1 MNKLLK
7 CVLGCITIFWFGS
20 CSESY
25 EKMPTYDVVAAP
37 EWDALFK
44 RDSGWFGG
52 DGIFAIPLTGIE
64 HRKAGQKDSTVFLF
78 SDTMIGE
85 IKEDSLFPGY
95 HMVNN
100 SIGVL
105 YGADPVEEKISYHI
119 HKSLEGQDQT
129 LFVPKLAGVKD
140 NQYYWLGDGFVDQY
154 TGKMHIFAY
163 LIENHPEYE
172 VFGFDVEGAALIS
185 FPKNDPFPFLNQEQ
199 RKLPFFFKH
208 DIQRFGAF
216 GAAVV
221 VNTKEAG
228 APNPDEYIYIYG
240 VNDPDK
246 QLMVSRVPSEEFE
259 DLSRWTFWDGRKW
272 SSDYKQSAAITSHVS
287 NELSITFLADGNVLL
302 VSQVGT
308 LGDSDVGIRVGESL
322 TGPFGPIVKIWTCDE
337 AIEEPEFFAYNA
349 KAHPSL
355 SGPGELLI
363 SYNVNSL
370 AFWDQIE
377 SYPHLYRPRFIKM
390 IFND

>member
-1 MNKLLK
+1 MNKLFK
-7 CVLGCITIFWFGS
+7 CVLGFITIFWISS
-20 CSESY
+20 CSLSY
-25 EKMPTYDVVAAP
+25 NNLPSFEVVAAP
-37 EWDALFK
+37 EWDAILK

-52 DGIFAIPLTGIE
+52 DGIFAIPLTGVE
-64 HRKAGQKDSTVFLF
+64 HRKASRKDSTILLF

-85 IKEDSLFPGY
+85 IQGDSLLSGY
-95 HMVNN
+95 RMVNN
-100 SIGVL
+100 SIGL
-105 YGADPVEEKISYHI
+105 LSGSEPLEEKISFHI
-119 HKSLEGQDQT
+119 YQTTDGKDQA
-129 LFVPKLAGVKD
+129 LFVPRLEGVKD
-140 NQYYWLGDGFVDQY
+140 SQYYWLGDGFVDQH
-154 TGKMHIFAY
+154 TGKTHIFAY

-172 VFGFDVEGAALIS
+172 VFGFDVEGSAIIS
-185 FPKNDPFPFLNQEQ
+185 IPGGDPFPYLNQEQ

-208 DIQRFGAF
+208 EVQRFGAF

-221 VNTKEAG
+221 VNTLEAG

-246 QLMVSRVPSEEFE
+246 QLMVARVPSEAFE
-259 DLSRWTFWDGRKW
+259 DLSQWTFWDGGKW
-272 SSDYKQSAAITSHVS
+272 NSDFRESAAITKHVS
-287 NELSITFLADGNVLL
+287 NELSITFLPSGQVLL

-308 LGDSDVGIRVGESL
+308 LGDSDVGIRIGESL
-322 TGPFGPIVKIWTCDE
+322 TGPFGPINKIWSCDE

-390 IFND
+390 IFKE